1 MVVLV
6 DEAQVEAR
14 FGLLGDS
21 DILDAIEAYSLR
33 RMYHGLRNHFT
44 CTRWYS

>member
-1 MVVLV
+1 MVLLV

-21 DILDAIEAYSLR
+21 VSISARSV
-33 RMYHGLRNHFT
+33 HGCAKST
-44 CTRWYS
+44 IGS